1 MVFFRLS
8 NYSIIM
14 SAKLRIIIPLAY
26 MLGIFALSSIPDT
39 GSIESEAEKILQ
51 WVSPE
56 FQNFLHIP
64 LFGGLA
70 GCWYW
75 ALKPWLDGPNN
86 KIAIAFIIT
95 TIYSFFDEYHQLSV
109 PGRFGSFTDLG
120 LNAIGAILMLSMIAI
135 HHKSTQNYSI

>member
-14 SAKLRIIIPLAY
+14 SAKLRIIVPLAY
-26 MLGIFALSSIPDT
+26 MLGIYALSSIPDT
-39 GSIESEAEKILQ
+39 GRIESEAEKILQ

-75 ALKPWLDGPNN
+75 ALKPWVGVTNN

-120 LNAIGAILMLSMIAI
+120 LNAIGAILMLSIIAR
-135 HHKSTQNYSI
+135 HHKSTQNNSI

>member
-1 MVFFRLS
+1 MP
-8 NYSIIM
+8 
-14 SAKLRIIIPLAY
+14 AKLRIFIPLAY

-39 GSIESEAEKILQ
+39 GRTEFQVDKIFH

-56 FQNFLHIP
+56 LQNLLHIP

-75 ALKPWLDGPNN
+75 ALKPWVSSVNN
-86 KIAIAFIIT
+86 KIVTAFIIT
-95 TIYSFFDEYHQLSV
+95 TIYSFTDEYHQLSV

-120 LNAIGAILMLSMIAI
+120 LNAIGSILILAMIVM
-135 HHKSTQNYSI
+135 HHRAQSSYNSIPQ

>member
-1 MVFFRLS
+1 
-8 NYSIIM
+8 
-14 SAKLRIIIPLAY
+14 

-39 GSIESEAEKILQ
+39 GRIESQIDKIFH

-56 FQNFLHIP
+56 LQNLLHIP

-75 ALKPWLDGPNN
+75 ALKPWINGFENR
-86 KIAIAFIIT
+86 IVTAFIIT

-120 LNAIGAILMLSMIAI
+120 LDAVGSILVLTAIII
-135 HHKSTQNYSI
+135 HKRT

>member
-1 MVFFRLS
+1 MP
-8 NYSIIM
+8 I
-14 SAKLRIIIPLAY
+14 KLRIFIPLAY

-39 GSIESEAEKILQ
+39 GRIESQIDKIFH

-56 FQNFLHIP
+56 LQNLLHIP

-75 ALKPWLDGPNN
+75 ALKPWVNN
-86 KIAIAFIIT
+86 TNSRIITAFIFT
-95 TIYSFFDEYHQLSV
+95 MIYSFYDEYHQLSV

-120 LNAIGAILMLSMIAI
+120 LNAIGSILVLAMIAI
-135 HHKSTQNYSI
+135 HNRAGQNHSF

>member
-1 MVFFRLS
+1 MP
-8 NYSIIM
+8 
-14 SAKLRIIIPLAY
+14 AKLRILIPLAY

-39 GSIESEAEKILQ
+39 GRIESQIDKIFH

-56 FQNFLHIP
+56 LQNLLHIP

-75 ALKPWLDGPNN
+75 ALKPWINGFKNR
-86 KIAIAFIIT
+86 IVTAFIFT
-95 TIYSFFDEYHQLSV
+95 TIYSFVDEYHQLSV

-120 LNAIGAILMLSMIAI
+120 LDAIGSILVLAAIII
-135 HHKSTQNYSI
+135 HNRA

>member
-1 MVFFRLS
+1 MP
-8 NYSIIM
+8 I
-14 SAKLRIIIPLAY
+14 KLRIFIPLAY
-26 MLGIFALSSIPDT
+26 MLGILSSIPDT
-39 GSIESEAEKILQ
+39 GRIESQIDKIFH

-56 FQNFLHIP
+56 LQNLLHIP

-75 ALKPWLDGPNN
+75 ALKPWINGFENR
-86 KIAIAFIIT
+86 IVTAFIIT

-120 LNAIGAILMLSMIAI
+120 LDAVGSILVLTAIII
-135 HHKSTQNYSI
+135 HKRT

>member
-1 MVFFRLS
+1 MP
-8 NYSIIM
+8 I
-14 SAKLRIIIPLAY
+14 KLRIFIPLAY

-39 GSIESEAEKILQ
+39 GRIESQIDKIFH

-56 FQNFLHIP
+56 LQNLLHIP

-75 ALKPWLDGPNN
+75 ALKPWINGFENR
-86 KIAIAFIIT
+86 IVTAFIIT

-120 LNAIGAILMLSMIAI
+120 LDAVGSILVLTAIII
-135 HHKSTQNYSI
+135 HKRT

>member
-1 MVFFRLS
+1 MPVKL
-8 NYSIIM
+8 
-14 SAKLRIIIPLAY
+14 LRIFIPLAY

-39 GSIESEAEKILQ
+39 GRIESQIDKIFH

-56 FQNFLHIP
+56 LQNLLHIP

-75 ALKPWLDGPNN
+75 ALKPWVKGVSS
-86 KIAIAFIIT
+86 KIITAFTFT
-95 TIYSFFDEYHQLSV
+95 TIYSFVDEYHQLSV

-120 LNAIGAILMLSMIAI
+120 LDAVDSILVLAAIII
-135 HHKSTQNYSI
+135 HNRA

>member
-1 MVFFRLS
+1 
-8 NYSIIM
+8 
-14 SAKLRIIIPLAY
+14 

-39 GSIESEAEKILQ
+39 GRIESQIDKIFH

-56 FQNFLHIP
+56 LQNLLHIP

-75 ALKPWLDGPNN
+75 ALKPWVNN
-86 KIAIAFIIT
+86 TNSRIITAFIFT
-95 TIYSFFDEYHQLSV
+95 MIYSFYDEYHQLSV

-120 LNAIGAILMLSMIAI
+120 LNAIGSILVLAMIAI
-135 HHKSTQNYSI
+135 HNRAGQNHSF

>member
-1 MVFFRLS
+1 MP
-8 NYSIIM
+8 
-14 SAKLRIIIPLAY
+14 AKLRILTPLAY
-26 MLGIFALSSIPDT
+26 MLGIFVLSSIPDT
-39 GSIESEAEKILQ
+39 GETETQAEKILQ

-75 ALKPWLDGPNN
+75 ALKPWIIGINSR
-86 KIAIAFIIT
+86 IAIAFIFT
-95 TIYSFFDEYHQLSV
+95 TIYSFADEYHQLSV

-120 LNAIGAILMLSMIAI
+120 LNAIGSILILAIIAI
-135 HHKSTQNYSI
+135 YQRAGHNRSF

>member
-1 MVFFRLS
+1 MPT
-8 NYSIIM
+8 
-14 SAKLRIIIPLAY
+14 KLRILIPLAY

-39 GSIESEAEKILQ
+39 GRVETQTERIFLWI
-51 WVSPE
+51 SPE

-75 ALKPWLDGPNN
+75 ALKPWVGVTNN

-120 LNAIGAILMLSMIAI
+120 LNAIGTILILAILAI
-135 HHKSTQNYSI
+135 HQRRAQNPSI

>member
-1 MVFFRLS
+1 MPV
-8 NYSIIM
+8 
-14 SAKLRIIIPLAY
+14 KLRIFIPLAY

-39 GSIESEAEKILQ
+39 GRIESQIDKIFH

-56 FQNFLHIP
+56 LQNLLHIP

-75 ALKPWLDGPNN
+75 ALKPWINGFENR
-86 KIAIAFIIT
+86 IVTAFIIT

-120 LNAIGAILMLSMIAI
+120 LDAVGSILVLTAIII
-135 HHKSTQNYSI
+135 HNRA

>member
-1 MVFFRLS
+1 
-8 NYSIIM
+8 M
-14 SAKLRIIIPLAY
+14 SAKLRILIPLAY

-39 GSIESEAEKILQ
+39 GKTETQAEKIFQ
-51 WVSPE
+51 WISPE

-75 ALKPWLDGPNN
+75 ALKPWVAGTNN

-95 TIYSFFDEYHQLSV
+95 TIYSFIDEYHQLSV
-109 PGRFGSFTDLG
+109 PGRFGSLTDLG
-120 LNAIGAILMLSMIAI
+120 LNAIGAILILGII
-135 HHKSTQNYSI
+135 IRNQRE